1 MDKKLTSFSINS
13 NKTYIM
19 GILNITPDSFY
30 DGGEYRNVE
39 DIIPKVNNM
48 IKGGADI
55 LDIGAESSRP
65 GSKRISAQE
74 EIDRI
79 VPIIEVIRS
88 NTNIPI
94 SIDTM
99 KSEVMKEAVKYNIQI
114 INDISSLSDSKSL
127 EIIKDNNLIL
137 CLMHMQNT
145 PETMQDNPTY
155 SDVTKDV
162 TDYLR
167 NKMNY
172 CIKNGLKKENI
183 ILDPGFGFGKTI
195 DHNYALLN
203 NIDKFLEIHE
213 YILVGISRKSMIGN
227 LLQKDV
233 ENRLNGSIAASVIS
247 VINSAK
253 IIRTHDVYETRL
265 ATSMINIIKNG
276 NK

>member
-1 MDKKLTSFSINS
+1 MSFSINS

-30 DGGEYRNVE
+30 DGGEYYNVE
-39 DIIPKVNNM
+39 DIMPKVNNM
-48 IKGGADI
+48 INSGADI

-65 GSKRISAQE
+65 GSKRIGAQE

-155 SDVTKDV
+155 SNVTKNV

-172 CIKNGLKKENI
+172 CIENGLKKENI

-195 DHNYALLN
+195 DHNFTIIQKLN
-203 NIDKFLEIHE
+203 EFCELGYPVLI
-213 YILVGISRKSMIGN
+213 GPSRKAFIGSMLGLPSHDRIEGTAAAISAGI
-227 LLQKDV
+227 
-233 ENRLNGSIAASVIS
+233 LNGARIVRVHDVKEMKRVVTITE
-247 VINSAK
+247 K
-253 IIRTHDVYETRL
+253 IRT
-265 ATSMINIIKNG
+265 AA
-276 NK
+276 

>member
-1 MDKKLTSFSINS
+1 MSFSINS
-13 NKTYIM
+13 NKNYIM

-30 DGGEYRNVE
+30 DGGEYYNVE
-39 DIIPKVNNM
+39 DIMPKVNNM
-48 IKGGADI
+48 INGGADI

-79 VPIIEVIRS
+79 VPIIEIIRS

-99 KSEVMKEAVKYNIQI
+99 KSKVIKEVVKYNIQI
-114 INDISSLSDSKSL
+114 INDISSLSDPKSL

-155 SDVTKDV
+155 PNVTKNV
-162 TDYLR
+162 TDYLKD
-167 NKMNY
+167 KMNY
-172 CIKNGLKKENI
+172 CIKNGLEKENI

-195 DHNYALLN
+195 DHNYELLN
-203 NIDKFLEIHE
+203 NIDKFSEIHE
-213 YILVGISRKSMIGN
+213 HILVGISRKSMIGN

-233 ENRLNGSIAASVIS
+233 ENCLNGSIAASVIS
-247 VINSAK
+247 IINSAK

-265 ATSMINIIKNG
+265 ATSMINIIKSA

>member
-1 MDKKLTSFSINS
+1 MSFSINS

-30 DGGEYRNVE
+30 DGGEYCNVE
-39 DIIPKVNNM
+39 DIMPKVNNM
-48 IKGGADI
+48 INSGVDI

-79 VPIIEVIRS
+79 VPIVEVIRS

-99 KSEVMKEAVKYNIQI
+99 KSKVIKEVIKYNIQI

-145 PETMQDNPTY
+145 PQSP
-155 SDVTKDV
+155 S
-162 TDYLR
+162 YLLI
-167 NKMNY
+167 Y
-172 CIKNGLKKENI
+172 
-183 ILDPGFGFGKTI
+183 F
-195 DHNYALLN
+195 
-203 NIDKFLEIHE
+203 
-213 YILVGISRKSMIGN
+213 
-227 LLQKDV
+227 
-233 ENRLNGSIAASVIS
+233 
-247 VINSAK
+247 
-253 IIRTHDVYETRL
+253 RTSHDT
-265 ATSMINIIKNG
+265 
-276 NK
+276 

>member
-1 MDKKLTSFSINS
+1 VDKKLMSFSINN
-13 NKTYIM
+13 NKIYIM

-30 DGGEYRNVE
+30 DGGEYCNVE

-48 IKGGADI
+48 INDGADI

-79 VPIIEVIRS
+79 VPIIEIIRS

-99 KSEVMKEAVKYNIQI
+99 KSKVIKEVVKYNIQI
-114 INDISSLSDSKSL
+114 INDISSLSDPKSL

-155 SDVTKDV
+155 SNVTKNV
-162 TDYLR
+162 TDYLKD
-167 NKMNY
+167 KMNY
-172 CIKNGLKKENI
+172 CIKNGLEKENI

-195 DHNYALLN
+195 DHNYELLN
-203 NIDKFLEIHE
+203 NIDKFSEIHE
-213 YILVGISRKSMIGN
+213 HILVGISRKSMIGN

-233 ENRLNGSIAASVIS
+233 ENCLNGSIAASVIS
-247 VINSAK
+247 IINSAK

-265 ATSMINIIKNG
+265 ATSMINIIKSA